1 MKLRLFVVAMLLAN
15 LLFATWHMGWLDALF
30 GASVR
35 TDRDPERVLQQVNP
49 QAITVTKGTSEAAS
63 PRGGTGSSRSGGS
76 TAGNTSNVGPINA
89 SSTSST
95 SSAASAPALSASSI
109 GSTAVAA
116 VAAAISAATGGGNK
130 PAPATAA
137 ATGACLEAGPF
148 TTAQIDT
155 AESSMA
161 SLPAGAWKRVDV
173 TIPATF
179 GVLMG
184 PFKTREALRD
194 KVTELERA
202 KLPFERVPMA
212 LEDGSPMPS
221 APTLLVLQQ
230 TDSRDSATTALAT
243 WTTRGVRT
251 ARVAQLN
258 PGGARFRLRVE
269 SASEAQLTLLRASG
283 SGVDGRPFA
292 ACPT

>member
-15 LLFATWHMGWLDALF
+15 LLFATWHMGWLDAVF
-30 GASVR
+30 GASAR

-49 QAITVTKGTSEAAS
+49 QSITVTKGTSEAAS

-76 TAGNTSNVGPINA
+76 TAGNTSSVGPINA
-89 SSTSST
+89 SST

-148 TTAQIDT
+148 TTAQIDA

-161 SLPAGAWKRVDV
+161 SLPAGAWKRMDV
-173 TIPATF
+173 TVPPTF
-179 GVLMG
+179 GVVMG
-184 PFKTREALRD
+184 PFKTREALRA

>member
-1 MKLRLFVVAMLLAN
+1 MKLRLFVVAMLLGN
-15 LLFATWHMGWLDALF
+15 LLFATWHMGWLDSVF
-30 GASVR
+30 GAAAR

-49 QAITVTKGTSEAAS
+49 QAITITKGTSEPAT
-63 PRGGTGSSRSGGS
+63 PRAGPGSRSSTAPGS
-76 TAGNTSNVGPINA
+76 T
-89 SSTSST
+89 
-95 SSAASAPALSASSI
+95 ASAPAPSASSM
-109 GSTAVAA
+109 GSAAVAA
-116 VAAAISAATGGGNK
+116 VAAAISAATGGGSK
-130 PAPATAA
+130 AAPATSSTAS
-137 ATGACLEAGPF
+137 GACLEAGPF
-148 TTAQIDT
+148 TTAQIDA

-173 TIPATF
+173 SVPPTF

-184 PFKTREALRD
+184 PFKTREALRA

-202 KLPFERVPMA
+202 KLPFERVPMP

-230 TDSRDSATTALAT
+230 TDSRDSATAALAT

-251 ARVAQLN
+251 ARVATLD